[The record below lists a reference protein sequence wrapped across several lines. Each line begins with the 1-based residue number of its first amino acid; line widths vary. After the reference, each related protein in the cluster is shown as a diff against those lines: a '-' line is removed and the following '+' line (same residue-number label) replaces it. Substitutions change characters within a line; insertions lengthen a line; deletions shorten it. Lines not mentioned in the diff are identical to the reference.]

1 MIIKDTILKFLK
13 DNIKYF
19 VVFSLALFSLVFFAH
34 LNSYDSIWNYGFSY
48 AFAIGE
54 TPFVDFN
61 MITPG
66 FYNFIMSLGL
76 HISHNNLIFLIEQS
90 ILITLTFLIV
100 YKMHGKRAWIFLF
113 FMSIFKFYAFAPT
126 YNFFLMFLTILIIYL
141 EKEKKSDYLIGFLLG
156 LCILTKHTVGVFLV
170 IPSFIFYF
178 KDKNRL
184 FKRFIGCLIPCVIFV
199 IYLLIIGAFKE
210 FFDLCILGLFDF
222 ASKNSEM
229 IIEYVVFSIIL
240 LVLTIVY
247 IVFNKKD
254 MLGYYILSYFSVM
267 IPIFS
272 YYHFSLYLAI
282 CSLMLLSILKLPE
295 GYLGILGIS
304 ITMMTFSF
312 CIILNMYD
320 MHGKF
325 LSLHNFNYVYSPWKS
340 FKNNLELLNKLY
352 LKYRKQANT
361 NIISSKSV
369 WIKVSNEEK
378 LNYYM
383 LPLTGNF
390 GYNGTKKM
398 IDRVNSESSIYYII
412 DMSEYKSTKNY
423 SGQFDVE
430 LCDYI
435 INNGELVEKKGKYEV
450 YLK

>member
-1 MIIKDTILKFLK
+1 MAIKDTVLKILK

-19 VVFSLALFSLVFFAH
+19 IVFSMALFSLIFFGH
-34 LNSYDSIWNYGFSY
+34 LNSYESVWNYGFSY

-54 TPFVDFN
+54 IPYVEFN
-61 MITPG
+61 MIIPG

-76 HISHNNLIFLIEQS
+76 HISHNNLVFLIEQS

-100 YKMHGKRAWIFLF
+100 YKMYGKKAWIFLF
-113 FMSIFKFYAFAPT
+113 FMSLLGFFAFSPT

-141 EKEKKSDYLIGFLLG
+141 EKEKSSDYLIGFLLG
-156 LCILTKHTVGVFLV
+156 LCILTKHTVGVFLI

-178 KDKNRL
+178 KDKKKL
-184 FKRFIGCLIPCVIFV
+184 FKRFIGCLVPCVIFV

-222 ASKNSEM
+222 ASKNSEL

-254 MLGYYILSYFSVM
+254 VLGYYLVSYFSVM

-282 CSLMLLSILKLPE
+282 CSLMLLSTLKLSDR
-295 GYLGILGIS
+295 YLATLGIS
-304 ITMMTFSF
+304 FTMIIFSF
-312 CIILNMYD
+312 YIILNIN
-320 MHGKF
+320 GEF
-325 LSLHNFNYVYSPWKS
+325 LSVHNFNYVHSLAGN
-340 FKNNLELLNKLY
+340 KNNFEYLNKLY
-352 LKYRKQANT
+352 LKYSKQSNT
-361 NIISSKSV
+361 NVLSSKSV

-378 LNYYM
+378 LNYF
-383 LPLTGNF
+383 TIINRGNF

-398 IDRVNSESSIYYII
+398 IDKVNKETPTYYII
-412 DMSEYKSTKNY
+412 DMPEYERTKKY
-423 SGQFDVE
+423 TGQFDVE

-435 INNGELVEKKGKYEV
+435 INNSKLVEKTGNYEV

>member
-1 MIIKDTILKFLK
+1 MAIKDTVLKILK

-19 VVFSLALFSLVFFAH
+19 IVFSMALFSLIFFGH
-34 LNSYDSIWNYGFSY
+34 LNSYESVWNYGFSY

-54 TPFVDFN
+54 IPYVEFN
-61 MITPG
+61 MIIPG

-76 HISHNNLIFLIEQS
+76 HISHNNLVFLIEQS

-100 YKMHGKRAWIFLF
+100 YKMYGKKAWIFLF
-113 FMSIFKFYAFAPT
+113 FMSLLGFFAFCPT

-141 EKEKKSDYLIGFLLG
+141 EKEKSSDYLIGFLLG
-156 LCILTKHTVGVFLV
+156 LCILTKHTVGVFLI

-178 KDKNRL
+178 KDKKKL
-184 FKRFIGCLIPCVIFV
+184 FKRFIGCLVPCVIFV

-222 ASKNSEM
+222 ASKNSEL

-254 MLGYYILSYFSVM
+254 VLGYYLVSYFSVM

-282 CSLMLLSILKLPE
+282 CSLMLLSTLKLSDR
-295 GYLGILGIS
+295 YLATLGIS
-304 ITMMTFSF
+304 FTMIIFSF
-312 CIILNMYD
+312 YIILNIN
-320 MHGKF
+320 GEF
-325 LSLHNFNYVYSPWKS
+325 LSVHNFNYVHSLAGN
-340 FKNNLELLNKLY
+340 KNNFEYLNKLY
-352 LKYRKQANT
+352 LKYSKQSNT
-361 NIISSKSV
+361 NVLSSKSV

-378 LNYYM
+378 LNYF
-383 LPLTGNF
+383 TIINRGNF

-398 IDRVNSESSIYYII
+398 IDKVNKETPTYYII
-412 DMSEYKSTKNY
+412 DMPEYERTKKY
-423 SGQFDVE
+423 TGQFDVE

-435 INNGELVEKKGKYEV
+435 INNSKLVEKTGNYEV